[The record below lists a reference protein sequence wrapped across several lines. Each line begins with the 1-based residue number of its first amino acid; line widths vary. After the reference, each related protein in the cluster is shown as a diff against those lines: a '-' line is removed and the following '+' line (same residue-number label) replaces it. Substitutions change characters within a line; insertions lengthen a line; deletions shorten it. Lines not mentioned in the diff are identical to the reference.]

1 MISDWEMVVR
11 LGLAGGVGAVVGCER
26 EARQRTAG
34 IRTHALVAI
43 GAALF
48 TMAGAYG
55 FGDVTRGPNVD
66 PARLAA
72 QVASGIGFIG
82 AGAIIRNGG
91 SVRGITTAATVW
103 TSAALGVAAAAGAYV
118 LTLAA
123 AVVVLATLVVLRLAR
138 PVIERFMDPTS
149 QLEVDYERGHGTLGP
164 LIRAIEQLDGRVEGL
179 QVADDE
185 GTADRP
191 GLRRLSV
198 RLRIPAN
205 GSADALARVLRD
217 RPEVRRAQLDEA
229 TILDRPSASRAA

>member
-1 MISDWEMVVR
+1 VISDFEMVAR
-11 LGLAGGVGAVVGCER
+11 LAMAGAVGAIVGCER
-26 EARQRTAG
+26 EARRRTAG
-34 IRTHALVAI
+34 LRTHALVAI

-55 FGDVTRGPNVD
+55 FGDVTRGANVD
-66 PARLAA
+66 PARIGA

-118 LTLAA
+118 ATIAA
-123 AVVVLATLVVLRLAR
+123 AVIVLATLVLLRVAR

-149 QLEVDYERGHGTLGP
+149 ELEVEYERGHGTIGP
-164 LIRAIEQLDGRVEGL
+164 LIRAIEQLNGRVEGL
-179 QVADDE
+179 QVVDDDDLADN
-185 GTADRP
+185 P

-198 RLRIPAN
+198 RLRIGSA
-205 GSADALARVLRD
+205 GSADALTRVLYG
-217 RPEVRRAQLDEA
+217 RPEVRRAQLDDE
-229 TILDRPSASRAA
+229 TLLHR